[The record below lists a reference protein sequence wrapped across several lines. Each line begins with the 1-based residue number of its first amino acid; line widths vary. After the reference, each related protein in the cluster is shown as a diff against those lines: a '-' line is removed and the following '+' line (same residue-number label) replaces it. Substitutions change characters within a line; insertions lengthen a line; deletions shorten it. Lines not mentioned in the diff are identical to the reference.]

1 MFLTS
6 IESAFKVPTLA
17 ASSFKCTSIAKT
29 KPPHKEAG
37 VGRYSEA
44 ALGHSSLQ
52 RGQDLTLLLQKSPP
66 KQLDCSNV
74 SGRTSETTTRAT
86 TAARP
91 WWRHCQL

>member
-6 IESAFKVPTLA
+6 VESTFKTAMLA

-44 ALGHSSLQ
+44 ALGHPSLQ
-52 RGQDLTLLLQKSPP
+52 RGQDSTLLLQKSPP
-66 KQLDCSNV
+66 KQLDCSNM
-74 SGRTSETTTRAT
+74 SGRTGETTQAT
-86 TAARP
+86 TAVRP
-91 WWRHCQL
+91 WWRHYQL